1 MLLRIYVRH
10 KAFFTNIN
18 ILTYGKVKMHCI
30 PLVEKCDTL
39 KPLYSSVQRQT
50 LGMFSSNQHLAIL
63 RNSPFTY
70 VGYIGKQYSHGKFI
84 VHKYV

>member
-1 MLLRIYVRH
+1 MSLLMKPKIPQIDGLNECYLFFSCWFPSSLYILMLLRIYVRH

-39 KPLYSSVQRQT
+39 KPLYSSV
-50 LGMFSSNQHLAIL
+50 
-63 RNSPFTY
+63 
-70 VGYIGKQYSHGKFI
+70 
-84 VHKYV
+84 